1 MIREIE
7 GASKIVSECIKK
19 NKQRQQKSTWWWEN
33 CAMRSRGVQN
43 LDYLSYYWFIA
54 RDDVQKVKFRRG
66 VFEKDIQIRLN
77 EELDSLLRGEESPVI
92 AQSERNNRFPF
103 FREANDNDDEER
115 RGVFF
120 TFTFFPPCKYASY
133 HSWHISFQW
142 ILLQQIISKR
152 DSQIQKLRE
161 TDSCK
166 TTPLP
171 LFGTIYGAT
180 R

>member
-1 MIREIE
+1 
-7 GASKIVSECIKK
+7 
-19 NKQRQQKSTWWWEN
+19 
-33 CAMRSRGVQN
+33 MRSRGVQN

-133 HSWHISFQW
+133 HS
-142 ILLQQIISKR
+142 
-152 DSQIQKLRE
+152 
-161 TDSCK
+161 
-166 TTPLP
+166 
-171 LFGTIYGAT
+171 
-180 R
+180 